1 VARRASV
8 PATVTGFGSVFALCF
23 MEPPL
28 ESYEDTLRNDAQLFV
43 RYRRELRRRG
53 VFEMPENL
61 GRSHLMYSHTDAD
74 VDLTLEAAE
83 AALPRALDS
92 PPP

>member
-1 VARRASV
+1 
-8 PATVTGFGSVFALCF
+8 VFVLCF

-28 ESYEDTLRNDAQLFV
+28 ETYDDTLRNDSELFV
-43 RYRRELRRRG
+43 RYRRELRERG

-61 GRSHLMYSHTDAD
+61 GRSHLMNSHTDAD

-83 AALPRALDS
+83 EALGSALRS
-92 PPP
+92 PPA

>member
-1 VARRASV
+1 
-8 PATVTGFGSVFALCF
+8 
-23 MEPPL
+23 
-28 ESYEDTLRNDAQLFV
+28 V
-43 RYRRELRRRG
+43 RYRRELTRHG

-83 AALPRALDS
+83 LALRSALD
-92 PPP
+92 PRRP